1 MTITITKAAGEWFRR
16 ELELPAKA
24 GVRFFGKVYG
34 QTNVHDGFSVGIA
47 RDDSL
52 SDPIVETALDGITY
66 YVDANDAWFFDGLD
80 LAIDYDAHRDEPTYT
95 FIPEAGSSE
104 KPRSDATSGAS
115 EH

>member
-1 MTITITKAAGEWFRR
+1 MTITITAAASEWFRR

-52 SDPIVETALDGITY
+52 SDPIVATEADGITY
-66 YVDANDAWFFDGLD
+66 YVDVNDAWFFDGLD
-80 LAIDYDAHRDEPTYT
+80 LAVDYDAQRDEPTYT
-95 FIPEAGSSE
+95 FTPVDGTL
-104 KPRSDATSGAS
+104 PPTRSDATSGAS
-115 EH
+115 QH